1 MKVPSHGRATAL
13 NAAPF
18 VRLLGATMGGYS
30 SLMLVRHAHHKRQGA
45 VRGGQLQQHCS
56 EAQGHHHPLIPVLHN
71 TMLWQILQ
79 RHARIC

>member
-1 MKVPSHGRATAL
+1 VQRK
-13 NAAPF
+13 
-18 VRLLGATMGGYS
+18 RLRYMLPACLGATVNGYRL
-30 SLMLVRHAHHKRQGA
+30 LMLVKHTHHKRQGA
-45 VRGGQLQQHCS
+45 VRGSQLQQNCS